1 MAATSRRRSPV
12 SDNTA
17 YLDADAADARAALA
31 NATQIVASRGD
42 CGFDGGDGDWLR
54 LAERGYRFLRARDS
68 LRAVSLQLI
77 PGTPYK
83 EGSTPV
89 TATFDLSDTY
99 QVVFSLTGL
108 DAKDAA
114 VPLPAGFTATWSLA
128 DPDSTGA
135 TLTASADTTTA
146 TLAAGVPDS
155 NLMVSV
161 SVAITN
167 PDGSTTTLAGAEA
180 VIVQASDATTVGLVA
195 GTPAPES

>member
-1 MAATSRRRSPV
+1 MTST
-12 SDNTA
+12 DEA
-17 YLDADAADARAALA
+17 YLQADAADRRAALA
-31 NATQIVASRGD
+31 GATQIVASRGD
-42 CGFDGGDGDWLR
+42 CGLGRDGDRDWLQ

-68 LRAVSLQLI
+68 LRAVSLQI
-77 PGTPYK
+77 TPGTPYK

-99 QVVFSLTGL
+99 EVVFSLTGL

-114 VPLPAGFTATWSLA
+114 VPLPAGFTATWALA

-161 SVAITN
+161 SVAIPN
-167 PDGSTTTLAGAEA
+167 PDGSTTTLTGAEA
-180 VIVQASDATTVGLVA
+180 VIVQASAATTVGLVA